1 MSRIGKKAVE
11 IPAGVDAAIQ
21 GSSVSIKGPKGAMQ
35 CTVSPHIN
43 ITKEGQS
50 ITVTRPSDIS
60 QMRALHGA
68 TRSVIANMII
78 GVTKG
83 FEKTLELVG
92 VGYKAQ
98 LQGNVLV
105 MSLGYS
111 HPIHFPIPQGVTVV
125 LDSPTAIRVQG
136 IDKVLVGQVAAD
148 IRDLRKPE
156 PYKGKGVKYAG
167 EKIRRKEG
175 KTGK

>member
-1 MSRIGKKAVE
+1 MSRIGKKVIE

-21 GSSVSIKGPKGAMQ
+21 GSSVSVTGPKGVLQ
-35 CTVSPHIN
+35 GTVSPHMN
-43 ITKEGQS
+43 IHKEGQL
-50 ITVTRPSDIS
+50 ITVTRPSNVN
-60 QMRALHGA
+60 QMRALHGS
-68 TRSVIANMII
+68 TRTVIANMII

-111 HPIHFPIPQGVTVV
+111 HPIHFPIPEGVKVA
-125 LDSPTAIRVQG
+125 LDSPTVIKVLG
-136 IDKVLVGQVAAD
+136 IDKSLVGQVAAD

>member
-1 MSRIGKKAVE
+1 MSRIGRKAVE
-11 IPAGVDAAIQ
+11 IPSGVDAAVQ
-21 GSSVSIKGPKGAMQ
+21 GNSVSIKGPKGALQ
-35 CTVSPHIN
+35 CSVSPHMN
-43 ITKEGQS
+43 IEKEGQL
-50 ITVTRPSDIS
+50 INVTRPSDAG

-68 TRSVIANMII
+68 TRTAIANMIT

-98 LQGNVLV
+98 MQGDVLV

-111 HPIHFPIPQGVTVV
+111 HPIHFPVPEGVKVA
-125 LDSPTAIRVQG
+125 LDSPTAIRIQG
-136 IDKVLVGQVAAD
+136 IDKALVGQVAAD

>member
-11 IPAGVDAAIQ
+11 IPSGVEATIQ
-21 GSSVSIKGPKGAMQ
+21 GSTISIKGPKGTMQ
-35 CTVSPHIN
+35 RSVSPHMSV
-43 ITKEGQS
+43 TKEGQL
-50 ITVTRPSDIS
+50 ITVTRPSDAN
-60 QMRALHGA
+60 QMRALHGV
-68 TRSVIANMII
+68 TRTVIANMVT

-83 FEKTLELVG
+83 FEKGLELVG

-105 MSLGYS
+105 MSLGFS
-111 HPIHFPIPQGVTVV
+111 HPIHFPIPEGVSIK
-125 LDSPTAIRVQG
+125 LDGPTAIKIHG
-136 IDKVLVGQVAAD
+136 IDKALVGQVAAD
-148 IRDLRKPE
+148 LRDLRKPE

-167 EKIRRKEG
+167 EKVRRKEG

>member
-11 IPAGVDAAIQ
+11 VPAGVDAAIQ
-21 GSSVSIKGPKGAMQ
+21 GNSISIKGPKGALQ
-35 CTVSPHIN
+35 YLVSPHVHVQ
-43 ITKEGQS
+43 KDGQV
-50 ITVTRPSDIS
+50 ITVTRPSDAA

-68 TRSVIANMII
+68 TRTVIANMIT

-111 HPIHFPIPQGVTVV
+111 HPVHFPIPEGVKVA
-125 LDSPTAIRVQG
+125 LESPTAIKIQG

-167 EKIRRKEG
+167 ERIRRKEG